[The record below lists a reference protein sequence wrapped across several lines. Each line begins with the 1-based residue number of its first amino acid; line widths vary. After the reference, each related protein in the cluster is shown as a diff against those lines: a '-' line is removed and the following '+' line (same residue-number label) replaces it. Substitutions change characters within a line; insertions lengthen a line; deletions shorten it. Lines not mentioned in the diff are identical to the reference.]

1 MAQFNINFS
10 KINKLIMSNN
20 LDFVAKLRNSGL
32 RPTKQRIKICQ
43 ILFGGRETFHF
54 SINELSKIIDRS
66 SNEKISLATIYN
78 TVHAFLGK
86 GYLKQI
92 AVNSEQSY
100 YDTNTSDHH
109 HFYDEDKNQLI
120 DIHDSEVEPVKINK
134 KIPGKRIKSIEV
146 LVKVQN
152 N

>member
-1 MAQFNINFS
+1 MDNSTNF
-10 KINKLIMSNN
+10 I
-20 LDFVAKLRNSGL
+20 AKLRNSGL
-32 RPTKQRIKICQ
+32 RPTKQRLKICE
-43 ILFGGRETFHF
+43 ILFSGKNTFHF
-54 SINELSKIIDRS
+54 SINELSKIIIQKT
-66 SNEKISLATIYN
+66 NEKISLATIYN

-86 GYLKQI
+86 GYIKQI

-100 YDTNTSDHH
+100 YDTNVSEHH

-120 DIHDSEVEPVKINK
+120 DIHDSEVEPVKINR
-134 KIPGKRIKSIEV
+134 KIPGKKIKSIEV

>member
-1 MAQFNINFS
+1 MKNSEVNYI
-10 KINKLIMSNN
+10 
-20 LDFVAKLRNSGL
+20 AKLRNSGL
-32 RPTKQRIKICQ
+32 RPTKQRIKICE
-43 ILFGGRETFHF
+43 ILFGSKETFHF
-54 SINELSKIIDRS
+54 SINELSKIIS
-66 SNEKISLATIYN
+66 QKTSEKISLATIYN

-100 YDTNTSDHH
+100 YDTNVTDHH

-120 DIHDSEVEPVKINK
+120 DIHDNEVEPVKINR
-134 KIPGKRIKSIEV
+134 KIPGKKIKSIEV

>member
-1 MAQFNINFS
+1 MTQFNINFS

-20 LDFVAKLRNSGL
+20 LNFVAKLRNSGL
-32 RPTKQRIKICQ
+32 RPTKQRIKICE
-43 ILFGGRETFHF
+43 ILFGSKETFHF
-54 SINELSKIIDRS
+54 SINELSKIIS
-66 SNEKISLATIYN
+66 QKTNEKISLATIYN

-100 YDTNTSDHH
+100 YDTNTTDHH
-109 HFYDEDKNQLI
+109 HFYDIDKDKLI
-120 DIHDSEVEPVKINK
+120 DIHDSEVEPVKINR

-146 LVKVQN
+146 LVKLQN
-152 N
+152 T

>member
-1 MAQFNINFS
+1 
-10 KINKLIMSNN
+10 MSNN
-20 LDFVAKLRNSGL
+20 LDFIAKLRNSGL
-32 RPTKQRIKICQ
+32 RPTKQIIKICE
-43 ILFGGRETFHF
+43 ILFGGKETFHF
-54 SINELSKIIDRS
+54 SINDLSKIVAQKTKD
-66 SNEKISLATIYN
+66 KISLATIYN

-100 YDTNTSDHH
+100 YDTNVSDHH

-120 DIHDSEVEPVKINK
+120 DIHDCEVEPVKINK
-134 KIPGKRIKSIEV
+134 KIPGKKIKSIEV

>member
-1 MAQFNINFS
+1 MSDILNFE
-10 KINKLIMSNN
+10 
-20 LDFVAKLRNSGL
+20 VKLRNSGL
-32 RPTKQRIKICQ
+32 RPTKQRLKICE
-43 ILFGGRETFHF
+43 ILFGGKDTFHF
-54 SINELSKIIDRS
+54 SINELSKIISQKTD
-66 SNEKISLATIYN
+66 EKISLATIYN

-100 YDTNTSDHH
+100 YDTNISDHH

-120 DIHDSEVEPVKINK
+120 DIHDNEVEPVKIRR
-134 KIPGKRIKSIEV
+134 KIPGKKIKSIEV

-152 N
+152 K

>member
-1 MAQFNINFS
+1 MSDILNFE
-10 KINKLIMSNN
+10 
-20 LDFVAKLRNSGL
+20 VKLRNSGL
-32 RPTKQRIKICQ
+32 RPTKQRLKICE
-43 ILFGGRETFHF
+43 ILFGGKNTFHF
-54 SINELSKIIDRS
+54 SINELSKIISQKTD
-66 SNEKISLATIYN
+66 EKISLATIYN

-100 YDTNTSDHH
+100 YDTNISDHH

-120 DIHDSEVEPVKINK
+120 DIHDNEVEPVKIRR
-134 KIPGKRIKSIEV
+134 KIPGKKIKSIEV

-152 N
+152 K

>member
-1 MAQFNINFS
+1 MKYIE
-10 KINKLIMSNN
+10 
-20 LDFVAKLRNSGL
+20 KLRNSGL
-32 RPTKQRIKICQ
+32 RPTKQRLTICE
-43 ILFGGRETFHF
+43 ILFGGKKTFHF
-54 SINELSKIIDRS
+54 SINELSNIIS
-66 SNEKISLATIYN
+66 QNTNEKISLATIYN

-86 GYLKQI
+86 GYIKQI

-100 YDTNTSDHH
+100 YDTNISDHH

-120 DIHDSEVEPVKINK
+120 DIHDSDVEPVKINK
-134 KIPGKRIKSIEV
+134 KMPGKKIKSIEV

>member
-1 MAQFNINFS
+1 MKFY
-10 KINKLIMSNN
+10 L
-20 LDFVAKLRNSGL
+20 VAKKPSTFPLTIFQKLLRKK
-32 RPTKQRIKICQ
+32 T
-43 ILFGGRETFHF
+43 
-54 SINELSKIIDRS
+54 
-66 SNEKISLATIYN
+66 NEKISLATIYN

-100 YDTNTSDHH
+100 YDTNVSDHH

-120 DIHDSEVEPVKINK
+120 DIHDCEVEPVKINK
-134 KIPGKRIKSIEV
+134 KIPGKKIKSIEV

>member
-1 MAQFNINFS
+1 MDIL
-10 KINKLIMSNN
+10 K
-20 LDFVAKLRNSGL
+20 KLRDVKL
-32 RPTKQRIKICQ
+32 RPTKQRILLANL
-43 ILFGGRETFHF
+43 ILDGKNKHFTAETIQKEVLIKGH
-54 SINELSKIIDRS
+54 N
-66 SNEKISLATIYN
+66 ISLATIYN

>member
-1 MAQFNINFS
+1 
-10 KINKLIMSNN
+10 MSNN
-20 LDFVAKLRNSGL
+20 LDFIAKLRNSGL
-32 RPTKQRIKICQ
+32 RPTKQRIKICE
-43 ILFGGRETFHF
+43 ILFGSKETFHF
-54 SINELSKIIDRS
+54 SINELSKIVAQKTKD
-66 SNEKISLATIYN
+66 KISLATIYN

-100 YDTNTSDHH
+100 YDTNVSDHH

-120 DIHDSEVEPVKINK
+120 DIHDCEVEPVKINK
-134 KIPGKRIKSIEV
+134 KIPGKKIKSIEV

>member
-10 KINKLIMSNN
+10 KISNIIMKDN

-32 RPTKQRIKICQ
+32 RPTKQRLKICE
-43 ILFGGRETFHF
+43 ILFASKKTFHF
-54 SINELSKIIDRS
+54 SINELSKIISQKTDER
-66 SNEKISLATIYN
+66 ISLATIYN

-100 YDTNTSDHH
+100 YDTNISDHH

-120 DIHDSEVEPVKINK
+120 DIHDDEVEPVKINR
-134 KIPGKRIKSIEV
+134 KIPGKKIKSIEV

-152 N
+152 D